1 MGDPTP
7 SQLLNDMR
15 RLNGKYEE
23 TPLFKEMFL
32 RQLPNHTRS
41 ILSICSEETSLTAL
55 ADKADSIIS
64 FNDNICQIQ
73 ANTSTTF
80 QRKQLKETN
89 DKHYC
94 FSTND
99 LATKLSNAYNH
110 VTTTRETRTPDS
122 TQRIRIRPNNQFIIR
137 Y

>member
-1 MGDPTP
+1 
-7 SQLLNDMR
+7 
-15 RLNGKYEE
+15 
-23 TPLFKEMFL
+23 MFYVNY
-32 RQLPNHTRS
+32 QT
-41 ILSICSEETSLTAL
+41 ETSLTAL

-73 ANTSTTF
+73 ENIPTF
-80 QRKQLKETN
+80 QRKQLKEQTIN
-89 DKHYC
+89 IIV

-110 VTTTRETRTPDS
+110 VTTTRETRTSDF
-122 TQRIRIRPNNQFIIR
+122 TQRTRIRPNNQFIIR